1 MTLVDW
7 AVVIILIGAVLGGLA
22 QGFFRSVCSL
32 GGLILGL
39 VIAAWNYGHLAS
51 LLLPLVR
58 IAAIANTIAFL
69 LIAIVVSALIG
80 LIGSMLAKAF
90 RLLGLG
96 WLDSLAGGV
105 FGFFQGVVLVVIA
118 LLVVVAF
125 FPEVHWIA
133 EARLPRMFFGAA
145 HVSSNVTPSEL
156 GERVRSG
163 LRIWEAESP
172 RWMHP
177 ERSN

>member
-7 AVVIILIGAVLGGLA
+7 AVVIILICAVLGGLA
-22 QGFFRSVCSL
+22 QGFFRSICSL

-58 IAAIANTIAFL
+58 IPAIANTIGFL
-69 LIAIVVSALIG
+69 LIAILVSALIG
-80 LIGSMLAKAF
+80 LLGNLLAKAF

-96 WLDSLAGGV
+96 WLDSLAGGI
-105 FGFFQGVVLVVIA
+105 FGLFQGVVLVVIGI
-118 LLVVVAF
+118 LVVVAF
-125 FPEVHWIA
+125 FPQTHWLA
-133 EARLPRMFFGAA
+133 DARVPRMFFGAC
-145 HVSSNVTPSEL
+145 HVSADVTPSEL

-163 LRIWEAESP
+163 LHQWEAETP
-172 RWMHP
+172 QWMHP
-177 ERSN
+177 ERTN

>member
-7 AVVIILIGAVLGGLA
+7 IVVIILAGAVLAGFA

-51 LLLPLVR
+51 LLIPLVR
-58 IAAIANTIAFL
+58 IPAVANTIGFL

-80 LIGSMLAKAF
+80 LVGNLLAKAF

-96 WLDSLAGGV
+96 WLDSLAGGF
-105 FGFFQGVVLVVIA
+105 FGFIQGVVLVVIA
-118 LLVVVAF
+118 LLAIVAF
-125 FPEVHWIA
+125 FPDVHWIA
-133 EARLPRMFFGAA
+133 DARLPRMFFGAC

-156 GERVRSG
+156 GERVRKG
-163 LRIWEAESP
+163 LRTWEAESP
-172 RWMHP
+172 RWLHP
-177 ERSN
+177 ETSN

>member
-7 AVVIILIGAVLGGLA
+7 GVVIVLISAVLGGLA

-58 IAAIANTIAFL
+58 ITAVANTIAFL
-69 LIAIVVSALIG
+69 LIAILVSSLIG
-80 LIGSMLAKAF
+80 LIGNLLAKAF

-96 WLDSLAGGV
+96 WLDALAGAV

-118 LLVVVAF
+118 LLVAVAF
-125 FPEVHWIA
+125 FPQVRWIA
-133 EARLPRMFFGAA
+133 EARLPRMFFGAC

-156 GERVRSG
+156 GERLRSG
-163 LRIWEAESP
+163 LRTWESESP
-172 RWMHP
+172 RWLHP
-177 ERSN
+177 EQSN

>member
-7 AVVIILIGAVLGGLA
+7 AVIILMVSAVLAGLA
-22 QGFFRSVCSL
+22 QGFFRSACSL

-51 LLLPLVR
+51 LLIPLVR
-58 IAAIANTIAFL
+58 IPAVANTIGFL
-69 LIAIVVSALIG
+69 LIAILVSALVG
-80 LIGSMLAKAF
+80 LLGNLLAKAF

-96 WLDSLAGGV
+96 WLDSLAGGI
-105 FGFFQGVVLVVIA
+105 FGLFQGVVLVVIG

-125 FPEVHWIA
+125 FPQTHWLA
-133 EARLPRMFFGAA
+133 EARLPRMFFGAC
-145 HVSSNVTPSEL
+145 HVSANVTPSEL

-163 LRIWEAESP
+163 LRTWEAETP

-177 ERSN
+177 ERTN

>member
-7 AVVIILIGAVLGGLA
+7 AVIIILVCAVFGGLL
-22 QGFFRSVCSL
+22 QGFFRSVCAL
-32 GGLILGL
+32 GGLVLGL
-39 VIAAWNYGHLAS
+39 VVAAWNYNRLAD
-51 LLLPLVR
+51 LLTPLVR
-58 IAAIANTIAFL
+58 IEAVANTISFL
-69 LIAIVVSALIG
+69 LIAIIVSALIG
-80 LIGSMLAKAF
+80 LIGNLLARVF

-105 FGFFQGVVLVVIA
+105 FGFFQGVVLIVIGM
-118 LLVVVAF
+118 LVMVAF

-133 EARLPRMFFGAA
+133 EARLPRMFFGAC
-145 HVSSNVTPSEL
+145 HVSANVTPAEL
-156 GERVRSG
+156 GDRVRNG
-163 LRIWEAESP
+163 LRTWEHESP

>member
-7 AVVIILIGAVLGGLA
+7 AIVIIMICAVLSGLV

-39 VIAAWNYGHLAS
+39 VVAAWNYGRIAS

-58 IAAIANTIAFL
+58 VEAVANTIAFL
-69 LIAIVVSALIG
+69 LIALVVMALIG
-80 LIGSMLAKAF
+80 LIGNLLARAF

-96 WLDSLAGGV
+96 WLDGLAGAV
-105 FGFFQGVVLVVIA
+105 FGFFQGVLLVVIGI
-118 LLVVVAF
+118 LVVVAF
-125 FPEVHWIA
+125 FPQVHWIA
-133 EARLPRMFFGAA
+133 EAKLPRMFFGAC
-145 HVSSNVTPSEL
+145 HVSANVTPSEL
-156 GERVRSG
+156 GQRVRDG
-163 LRIWEAESP
+163 LRVWEQESP

-177 ERSN
+177 GRV